1 MRLIS
6 TFVPLAVLLGIPAC
20 TSEAASSPVGTY
32 SVTLDTTSMPA
43 EAASM
48 MQVMTYSD
56 LHLNADSTWDLSVDI
71 DMMGQKRTNVITGT
85 WVLEGSEIVMTAIE
99 QNGQPMVVP
108 EVTRSAYAD
117 GAFSMIQ
124 EGGVETFKMNM
135 KKKDS

>member
-6 TFVPLAVLLGIPAC
+6 TLVPLAVLLSIPAC
-20 TSEAASSPVGTY
+20 TSEASSPVGTY

-48 MQVMTYSD
+48 MQMMTYSD
-56 LHLNADSTWDLSVDI
+56 LHLNADSTWDLSLELDV
-71 DMMGQKRTNVITGT
+71 MGQKRTNTVTGT
-85 WVLEGSEIVMTAIE
+85 WVLEGSEIVMTATE
-99 QNGQPMVVP
+99 QDGQPMVVP

-117 GAFSMIQ
+117 GAFSIVQ
-124 EGGVETFKMNM
+124 EGGEETFKMNM